1 MNDNVLVVVGIGHDG
16 PVGLSPDARSH
27 IAFARVLA
35 GGRRQLGFFPDWRGE
50 KVLLDNDVPAFVAM
64 LQSRYRR
71 EKTVVLA
78 SGDPLFYGIGRSL
91 LEAIPKEDMLFLPH
105 VSSVQLAFARIKIA
119 WDDARVVS
127 LHGRPLEALI
137 PAIEARNEKIAVLT
151 DARNN
156 PTAIAELL
164 RQYGAAQCYALWVC
178 ENLGGPDER
187 VSCLSRNSMPEET
200 FSSLNIVVLLRESQG
215 SENTEIS
222 LPLLGIPESEILH
235 QPGPHGMITR
245 REVRLLA
252 LCYLELRDGELLWDV
267 GAGSGSVSLEAARL
281 GERVQVCAIE
291 RDVEAFQR
299 LQANVARFGAGR
311 VRAVLAEAPEGLAPL
326 PDPDAVFI
334 GGSGGRLSDILVAA
348 VQRLRP
354 RGRIVLNCITLENFS
369 FGWDTLNKL
378 GLEPQAT
385 SIQLSHSRPLGRLH
399 SLAPDN
405 PIFILRARKP

>member
-1 MNDNVLVVVGIGHDG
+1 
-16 PVGLSPDARSH
+16 
-27 IAFARVLA
+27 
-35 GGRRQLGFFPDWRGE
+35 
-50 KVLLDNDVPAFVAM
+50 
-64 LQSRYRR
+64 
-71 EKTVVLA
+71 
-78 SGDPLFYGIGRSL
+78 
-91 LEAIPKEDMLFLPH
+91 
-105 VSSVQLAFARIKIA
+105 
-119 WDDARVVS
+119 
-127 LHGRPLEALI
+127 
-137 PAIEARNEKIAVLT
+137 
-151 DARNN
+151 
-156 PTAIAELL
+156 
-164 RQYGAAQCYALWVC
+164 
-178 ENLGGPDER
+178 
-187 VSCLSRNSMPEET
+187 
-200 FSSLNIVVLLRESQG
+200 
-215 SENTEIS
+215 
-222 LPLLGIPESEILH
+222 LH

-252 LCYLELRDGELLWDV
+252 LCYLELRDGDVLWDV

-369 FGWDTLNKL
+369 FGWDTLHKL
-378 GLEPQAT
+378 GLEPEAT